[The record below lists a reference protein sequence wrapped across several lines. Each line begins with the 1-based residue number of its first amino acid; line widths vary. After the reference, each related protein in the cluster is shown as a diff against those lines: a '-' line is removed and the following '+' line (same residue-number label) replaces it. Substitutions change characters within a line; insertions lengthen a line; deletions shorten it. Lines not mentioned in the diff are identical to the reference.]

1 MLNRICYFGCPK
13 LDVKFKMPIQG
24 CIVSKSFMFTSGT
37 STLLSQRKLRSLK
50 WRNVDA
56 STPDPWLPKPPQR
69 LRPNQR
75 QKLTRRQRERPRCAL
90 NIFFFGK
97 FSFPS
102 KVRILHEYFITNHK
116 TPKKWSWHRMP
127 QAKKEEVPAEEE
139 KSKVPQPDRTEYD
152 AKAANGDVIEGVL
165 SVYWNQIKPVKT
177 SFSNTSYCHPSWFLY
192 YPIHKQNATWG
203 NPLK

>member
-1 MLNRICYFGCPK
+1 
-13 LDVKFKMPIQG
+13 
-24 CIVSKSFMFTSGT
+24 
-37 STLLSQRKLRSLK
+37 
-50 WRNVDA
+50 
-56 STPDPWLPKPPQR
+56 
-69 LRPNQR
+69 
-75 QKLTRRQRERPRCAL
+75 
-90 NIFFFGK
+90 
-97 FSFPS
+97 
-102 KVRILHEYFITNHK
+102 
-116 TPKKWSWHRMP
+116 MP